1 MKLNELINL
10 NDSSTKE
17 MIVDIGQTASF
28 VGSGS
33 LDVLAT
39 PILIDL
45 TEQIAHQMLEAV
57 LPSGWTSVG
66 IYVAF
71 NHLAPTPIGVQVRV
85 KCEVSDIQDRQ
96 ITFRVTAWD
105 AFEKIGEGIHKRAA
119 VDARRFLTKVIDKQ
133 ISEPK

>member
-1 MKLNELINL
+1 MNLNELINL
-10 NDSSTKE
+10 NDSSVKE

-28 VGSGS
+28 VGSGA

-39 PILIDL
+39 PVLIDT
-45 TEQIAHQMLEAV
+45 TERIAHQMLESV
-57 LPSGWTSVG
+57 LPPGWTSVG

-71 NHLAPTPIGVQVRV
+71 NHMAPTPVDVQVRI

-105 AFEKIGEGIHKRAA
+105 AFEKIGEGIHKRVA
-119 VDARRFLTKVIDKQ
+119 VNARRFLKKVIDKQ
-133 ISEPK
+133 ISERK